1 MKKRHEAQE
10 VIRIL
15 RDIEAVSSLPEGL
28 KKHGISE
35 QTYYRWRKQFGAV
48 SLDEAKRIKQLEQD
62 NLRLKRVVADQ
73 AMTIDILKEVAG
85 KKL

>member
-15 RDIEAVSSLPEGL
+15 RDIEAGPGVPEGL

-35 QTYYRWRKQFGAV
+35 QTYYRWKKQYGALP
-48 SLDEAKRIKQLEQD
+48 LDEAKRLKQIEQE
-62 NLRLKRVVADQ
+62 NARLKKVVAEQ
-73 AMTIDILKEVAG
+73 AVMIDILREITG
-85 KKL
+85 KKS

>member
-15 RDIEAVSSLPEGL
+15 QDIEAGPGVSEGL

-35 QTYYRWRKQFGAV
+35 QTYYRWKKQYGALP
-48 SLDEAKRIKQLEQD
+48 LDEARRIKQIEQE
-62 NLRLKRVVADQ
+62 NARLKKVVADQ
-73 AMTIDILKEVAG
+73 AVMIDILREITG
-85 KKL
+85 KKS